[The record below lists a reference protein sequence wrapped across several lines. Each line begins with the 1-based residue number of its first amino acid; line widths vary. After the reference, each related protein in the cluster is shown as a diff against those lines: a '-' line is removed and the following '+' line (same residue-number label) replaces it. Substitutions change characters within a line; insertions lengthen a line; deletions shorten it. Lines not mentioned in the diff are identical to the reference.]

1 MFSTNTFMRYHRM
14 GFSPRPVRGKGQ
26 DQDLAVSYYFDNVQY
41 VFNDYGEY
49 EETGNIEDM
58 NMAVLNLEYIM
69 NSDRHDKIKKIVE
82 FIQRQMRVPI
92 WAEVA
97 VDTQL
102 GISFGCSEGM
112 IAQLIMDFPTKEK
125 FEEYKGKLLE
135 QLKNLGADLD
145 NLPPIEDV
153 EEFILIPCEDKYDVL
168 FKDMKIDGVVV
179 EIIDDDDL
187 FIEID
192 MDDDGD
198 DDDDEDD

>member
-14 GFSPRPVRGKGQ
+14 GFSPRPVRGKGP